1 MEINENNGASVDAT
15 YTWPIHLGTFAL
27 NLKAADT
34 KDRLH
39 EREVRLASTFGQI
52 LDRECGDAKGLEG
65 EDNRIPSRYPIEGR
79 IGIAEVV
86 NQYFTVQRNAEFAAK
101 EGYFGSLIRFTTDL
115 TGSVTPT
122 FKVAPLPQ
130 EMLEAAGMSLSFVGL
145 GMLVSTVGF
154 ALGIT
159 EETVSNAGAVLMIV
173 FGAILLVPRFSAAF
187 ATATAGVA
195 TSADSQMDGLGP
207 RGVSGQF
214 VGGILL
220 GAVWSPCIGPT
231 LGGAISLASQGESLA
246 WAGAIMV
253 AFALGVSTII
263 LALGYGAQSAI
274 RGRQAAMRRFAHAA
288 RPAMGVGFIAVGLM
302 ILFKVH
308 HMLEFWALENLPAW
322 FTDLSV
328 SI

>member
-130 EMLEAAGMSLSFVGL
+130 EMLEASGMIGGGRKDIHEVTIRIVPPAKPSAVVDKITKVQIVGNDGSL
-145 GMLVSTVGF
+145 
-154 ALGIT
+154 
-159 EETVSNAGAVLMIV
+159 
-173 FGAILLVPRFSAAF
+173 
-187 ATATAGVA
+187 
-195 TSADSQMDGLGP
+195 
-207 RGVSGQF
+207 
-214 VGGILL
+214 
-220 GAVWSPCIGPT
+220 
-231 LGGAISLASQGESLA
+231 
-246 WAGAIMV
+246 
-253 AFALGVSTII
+253 
-263 LALGYGAQSAI
+263 
-274 RGRQAAMRRFAHAA
+274 
-288 RPAMGVGFIAVGLM
+288 
-302 ILFKVH
+302 
-308 HMLEFWALENLPAW
+308 LPQ
-322 FTDLSV
+322 
-328 SI
+328 